1 MLLGF
6 LTNMENEAC
15 AWVNLVFAL
24 MQKGT
29 SGHILCGGELLS
41 RVMNMLLY
49 SLEMHITMVGYV
61 CGLVMNWACPF
72 FEHSNGA
79 LFSHNFTHFLVCLSL
94 LLGHCQGL

>member
-6 LTNMENEAC
+6 LTNMENVAC

-24 MQKGT
+24 MKKGT
-29 SGHILCGGELLS
+29 SEHILCGGELLS

-61 CGLVMNWACPF
+61 CGLVMN
-72 FEHSNGA
+72 
-79 LFSHNFTHFLVCLSL
+79 
-94 LLGHCQGL
+94 